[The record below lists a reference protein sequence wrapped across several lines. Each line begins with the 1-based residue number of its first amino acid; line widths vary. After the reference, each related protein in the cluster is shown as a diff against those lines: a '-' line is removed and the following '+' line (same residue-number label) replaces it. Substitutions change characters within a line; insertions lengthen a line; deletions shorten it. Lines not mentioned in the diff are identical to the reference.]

1 MRASLLAIA
10 TTTLL
15 RGARCANRCTHCPNP
30 PVSYLTRNNTDR
42 APWISIRRRYTL
54 PRLLMPYS
62 FCLPPVECCRGTTPT
77 QAAKSRPPTKS
88 RAIADGGHSGGGD
101 QRAEAWDLSESPAAS
116 VIITY
121 TFNLV
126 GDRPDVDLDLFP
138 LLPHALQQPAQTR
151 AQVSL
156 GIFDHGG

>member
-1 MRASLLAIA
+1 MDQHPTQIYIAALADAVQFLLATSRVLSRHHPNPSGEIA
-10 TTTLL
+10 T
-15 RGARCANRCTHCPNP
+15 A
-30 PVSYLTRNNTDR
+30 
-42 APWISIRRRYTL
+42 
-54 PRLLMPYS
+54 
-62 FCLPPVECCRGTTPT
+62 
-77 QAAKSRPPTKS
+77 TKS

-101 QRAEAWDLSESPAAS
+101 QRAEAWDLSESPAAG